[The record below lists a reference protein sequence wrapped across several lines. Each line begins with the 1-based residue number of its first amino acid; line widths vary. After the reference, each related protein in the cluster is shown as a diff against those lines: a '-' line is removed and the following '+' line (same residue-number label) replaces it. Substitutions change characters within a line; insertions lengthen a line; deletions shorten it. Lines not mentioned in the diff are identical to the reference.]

1 MNLYLSEDSKINY
14 ICISFNIYR
23 MNEENFE
30 QQELFE
36 QKKYI
41 SDLVEESSQK
51 NKSSVNIVF
60 GTSIITSI
68 IVLSFLYIFGIFE
81 EEEIVLPE
89 PVTITETIKEKEL
102 VVPRVDSTEIVS
114 IAEVATKTIVQVQ
127 VGQLDENEEFI
138 SVGGGSGVVI
148 NENGLIITN
157 HHVINGADGV
167 RVIFEDG
174 RMYEGKIIGSDQLT
188 DVGLIQ
194 IDKMGLTPINFGDST
209 EIFVGDLAVAIG
221 HPLTLGAAPTVTTGV
236 VSALD
241 RRLDVGNDA
250 MNAAVTLFGL
260 IQTDAPITR
269 GSSGG
274 ALLNKDGELIG
285 ITTAIAT
292 ADVGAEGLGFAIP
305 INLALNIV
313 EDLLDDGRVL
323 HAFLG
328 ILGAQYF
335 EVAEDGARVFSGV
348 YIEELYGPSNDM
360 YAIGKAGALPGDI
373 IKKVNENSVKTL
385 DQLIT
390 ILRSMRAE
398 DPITIEI
405 LRDGNSIVLE
415 FQLDLRRQGIFDFLH
430 FQIIVH

>member
-1 MNLYLSEDSKINY
+1 ME
-14 ICISFNIYR
+14 
-23 MNEENFE
+23 EENFE

-41 SDLVEESSQK
+41 SDLVEENTKK
-51 NKSSVNIVF
+51 NKSSLNIIF
-60 GTSIITSI
+60 GSSIMTSV

-81 EEEIVLPE
+81 EEEIILPE
-89 PVTITETIKEKEL
+89 PVTITETIKEKE
-102 VVPRVDSTEIVS
+102 VVVARVDSTEIVS

-127 VGQLDENEEFI
+127 VGQQDENGDFI
-138 SVGGGSGVVI
+138 SIGGGSGVVI

-157 HHVINGADGV
+157 HHVINEADGV

-174 RMYEGKIIGSDQLT
+174 RMYEGQIVGSDKLT
-188 DVGLIQ
+188 DVGLVK
-194 IDKMGLTPINFGDST
+194 IDKTGLTPINIGDSSG
-209 EIFVGDLAVAIG
+209 IFVGDLAVAIG

-274 ALLNKDGELIG
+274 ALLNKNGELIG

-305 INLALNIV
+305 INLALDIV

-335 EVAEDGARVFSGV
+335 EVAEDGARIFSGV
-348 YIEELYGPSNDM
+348 YIEELYGPTNDM

-373 IKKVNENSVKTL
+373 IKKVNEKNVKTL
-385 DQLIT
+385 DALIT

-398 DPITIEI
+398 DSITIEI
-405 LRDGNSIVLE
+405 LRDGNSILLD
-415 FQLDLRRQGIFDFLH
+415 FNLDLRPSDI
-430 FQIIVH
+430 

>member
-1 MNLYLSEDSKINY
+1 
-14 ICISFNIYR
+14 
-23 MNEENFE
+23 MNEESFE

-51 NKSSVNIVF
+51 NKSSVNIIF

-68 IVLSFLYIFGIFE
+68 IVLSFLYVFGIFDE
-81 EEEIVLPE
+81 VEIVLPE

-127 VGQLDENEEFI
+127 VGQQDENGDFI
-138 SVGGGSGVVI
+138 SIGGGSGVVI

-157 HHVINGADGV
+157 HHVINEADGV

-174 RMYEGKIIGSDQLT
+174 RMYEGQIVGSDKLT
-188 DVGLIQ
+188 DVGLVK
-194 IDKMGLTPINFGDST
+194 IDKTGLTPINIGDSNG
-209 EIFVGDLAVAIG
+209 IFVGDLAVAIG

-274 ALLNKDGELIG
+274 ALLNKNGELIG

-305 INLALNIV
+305 INLALDIV

-335 EVAEDGARVFSGV
+335 EVAEDGARIFSGV
-348 YIEELYGPSNDM
+348 YIEELYGPTNDM

-373 IKKVNENSVKTL
+373 IKKVNEKNVKTL
-385 DQLIT
+385 DGLIT

-405 LRDGNSIVLE
+405 LRDGNSILLD
-415 FQLDLRRQGIFDFLH
+415 FNLDLRPSDI
-430 FQIIVH
+430 

>member
-1 MNLYLSEDSKINY
+1 
-14 ICISFNIYR
+14 

-68 IVLSFLYIFGIFE
+68 IVLSFLYIFGIF

-174 RMYEGKIIGSDQLT
+174 RMYEGQIIGSDQLT

-194 IDKMGLTPINFGDST
+194 IDKTGLTPINIGDST
-209 EIFVGDLAVAIG
+209 GIFVGDLAVAIG

-274 ALLNKDGELIG
+274 ALLNKNGELIG

-335 EVAEDGARVFSGV
+335 EVADDGARVFSGV

-415 FQLDLRRQGIFDFLH
+415 FQLDLRPSDI
-430 FQIIVH
+430 